1 MGWRYQPVFTEQDG
15 ERSYSLS
22 LCEVYFDNAGNLT
35 GWTESEKIAPGR
47 EDIEVLT
54 ADLSRMMVD
63 AMSNEPMRFSDLK
76 SGMTFK
82 HKVSMSRKKDPAVLI
97 FRMCERPVAPINV
110 APSD

>member
-15 ERSYSLS
+15 ERSYSL
-22 LCEVYFDNAGNLT
+22 CEVYFDDAGNIT
-35 GWTESEKIAPGR
+35 GWTESEKIAPDR

-63 AMSNEPMRFSDLK
+63 AMSYEPMRFSDLK

-82 HKVSMSRKKDPAVLI
+82 HKVSMEDSQGLADFVEHSFDAFKRAPKPA
-97 FRMCERPVAPINV
+97 PN
-110 APSD
+110 

>member
-15 ERSYSLS
+15 ERSYSL
-22 LCEVYFDNAGNLT
+22 CEVYFDDAGNLT
-35 GWTESEKIAPGR
+35 GWTESEMIAPGG

-63 AMSNEPMRFSDLK
+63 AMSYEPMRFSDLK

-82 HKVSMSRKKDPAVLI
+82 PQGFNGRQTGPCG
-97 FRMCERPVAPINV
+97 FCRT
-110 APSD
+110 